1 MNMNILSREAIIAN
15 IGSIRTSAT
24 ELAAKVHETAYNTL
38 VHVKEHGDVSLLES
52 LLNALPQR
60 SGMRAEALAE
70 WYRKV
75 SNKAIRI
82 AKDGEVWSAKCSG
95 HKPEDFDLVLAESTS
110 PFMLTKE
117 KAPGRT
123 FTLEQMMKK
132 LRTWATETET
142 NEDGSPKVDP
152 AVRAVAS
159 RLYAEIVQAE
169 VKG

>member
-1 MNMNILSREAIIAN
+1 MNMNILSREAIITT
-15 IGSIRTSAT
+15 IGTIRTSAT
-24 ELAAKVHETAYNTL
+24 ELAARVHEVAYNTL
-38 VHVKEHGDVSLLES
+38 LHVKEHGDVSLLES

-117 KAPGRT
+117 KAPGKT
-123 FTLEQMMKK
+123 FTVDMLLKK
-132 LRTWATETET
+132 LRTWATEADT
-142 NEDGSPKVDP
+142 NEDGTPKVDP
-152 AVRAVAS
+152 AVRQLAS
-159 RLYAEIVQAE
+159 RLLADAT
-169 VKG
+169 KG

>member
-1 MNMNILSREAIIAN
+1 MNIEILSREVIIAR

-24 ELAAKVHETAYNTL
+24 ELASQVHEVAYNSL
-38 VHVKEHGDVSLLES
+38 LHCKEHGDVSLLES

-70 WYRKV
+70 WFRKV
-75 SNKAIRI
+75 STKAIRI
-82 AKDGEVWSAKCSG
+82 AKDGEVWTAKCSG

-117 KAPGRT
+117 KAPGKT
-123 FTLEQMMKK
+123 FTVDMLLKK

-142 NEDGSPKVDP
+142 NEDGTPKVDP
-152 AVRAVAS
+152 TVRALAS
-159 RLYAEIVQAE
+159 RLLTDAT
-169 VKG
+169 KG